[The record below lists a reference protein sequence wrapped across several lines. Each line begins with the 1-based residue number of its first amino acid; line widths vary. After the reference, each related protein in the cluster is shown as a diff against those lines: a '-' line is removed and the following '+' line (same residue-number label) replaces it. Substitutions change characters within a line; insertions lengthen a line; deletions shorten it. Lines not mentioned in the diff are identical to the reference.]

1 MRSLSYAFYSV
12 QKGMTWL
19 VYPRDI
25 CGVQKNYRS
34 SNGEI
39 LIVQTS
45 VDEPDLAPLQ
55 SGQLENGE
63 GLRSDVALH

>member
-1 MRSLSYAFYSV
+1 MS
-12 QKGMTWL
+12 WL

-55 SGQLENGE
+55 SGERE
-63 GLRSDVALH
+63 DEERGLDPT